1 MAKYGSRKESNA
13 CCTLTYYSNDDDDG
27 LLNEVPKNLEPY
39 LRVRNF
45 SCKQCHEAGRAD
57 KATWT
62 HVMTC
67 RAEGENVVVKNGVFV
82 RAARFLSYNIPKR
95 GKMYQIYVHK
105 IDQMGIKYFN

>member
-1 MAKYGSRKESNA
+1 
-13 CCTLTYYSNDDDDG
+13 
-27 LLNEVPKNLEPY
+27 
-39 LRVRNF
+39 
-45 SCKQCHEAGRAD
+45 
-57 KATWT
+57 
-62 HVMTC
+62 MTC